1 MLYTTIHAYVEN
13 CSERNEREKERR
25 ERERVERDAHGN
37 TMACEARVLFFGFLI
52 LVFAWKMLNP
62 ILKGVPRQPS
72 N

>member
-1 MLYTTIHAYVEN
+1 MHMLKTVV
-13 CSERNEREKERR
+13 REMKEKKRG

-52 LVFAWKMLNP
+52 LVFAWKMINP
-62 ILKGVPRQPS
+62 ILKGAPRQPS